1 MVGEGWN
8 IMIDNK
14 LDLKGLGQN
23 EVDNGYDG
31 RLEGKKI
38 FENLNERKWMT
49 SKEVAHFLSMSEN
62 AVRIL
67 AYRGK
72 IRSNQFGR
80 RLRFLSSDCESLI
93 QRKGV

>member
-8 IMIDNK
+8 VMIDNK

-23 EVDNGYDG
+23 EVDNGVKVLVE
-31 RLEGKKI
+31 RKKI

-49 SKEVAHFLSMSEN
+49 CKEVAHFLSISEN

-67 AYRGK
+67 VYRGQ
-72 IRSNQFGR
+72 IRVYKFGR